1 MTSEHTRN
9 RPGLCLDLAQVTNG
23 LAKRQSCNKM
33 TSANMS
39 EIGARHPS
47 SGPYCPVETDT
58 WSTLRTPLGVHA
70 DGNIVTFAVYSR
82 RATRVLL
89 EIYSEPILAEAQFD
103 YFLQKNP
110 HDNIWRACLKGVPHG
125 TLYGFRCWGPN
136 WGFDL
141 TWTRSNPTLG
151 FVADYDKFGNRFN
164 PNKVLYD
171 PYARELSHDRVT
183 IELIEAG
190 HTMWLYAT
198 GEVNYQGRPARE
210 HDTGPWA
217 PKGIV
222 IFDDTSVGTRPHI
235 PSERTIIYE
244 AHLRGCTQHPSSV
257 DLGRLLRNSEGFEDV
272 VGVPSIFRG
281 TYAGAAYVAPYLKA
295 LGFTTVEWLPVQ
307 DTENTLNAIGSPLS
321 NYWGYMTMGYFAPD
335 RRYAFDR
342 SPGGPT
348 REFKNMVRAFH
359 DEGLEVYLD
368 VVYNHTGEAGN
379 FEKRRDTTGFVSLGG
394 FDAAEYYIETHEG
407 LIIEGA
413 TGCGNQLNCSSPV
426 AQELVLDSLRY
437 WIDSMG
443 VDGFRF
449 DLAPVLGRTPNAF
462 ERTAWD
468 DQRRFFRDHPLLS
481 AIRDLGRLHDVEM
494 IAEPWDLWGYE
505 VGNFPSDWGE
515 WNGRYRDAV
524 RRFVRGDGNTRE
536 FADVMNGDI
545 LHFNDRGGLQHSID
559 FITAHD
565 GFTLLDLVS
574 YNSNRNQQP
583 WPFGPSDGGAPENL
597 SWDSD
602 GDLKIRRQQ
611 LRNLWTILLLSRGV
625 PMVVA
630 GDELGRTQN
639 GNNNPW
645 CIDSVATWTNYRMA
659 ATSSPTALPTEGGGC
674 YDDNFGQASGDPAR
688 NPLLRFARFV
698 TGLRR
703 QYLFSGDSEPLS
715 RKFDTSAETSFLF
728 YREDGK
734 SPIYDGLRGIMVK
747 VEHGSKSHMAM
758 MLLVNCWSSPVCFL
772 IPALGNESV
781 WRRVVDTADWAET
794 FDNSWP
800 SDVAEIILNPYWVHP
815 HSIVVLVEGSRH

>member
-1 MTSEHTRN
+1 
-9 RPGLCLDLAQVTNG
+9 
-23 LAKRQSCNKM
+23 
-33 TSANMS
+33 
-39 EIGARHPS
+39 
-47 SGPYCPVETDT
+47 
-58 WSTLRTPLGVHA
+58 
-70 DGNIVTFAVYSR
+70 VTFAVYSR

-89 EIYSEPILAEAQFD
+89 EVYSDPILSEAQFE

-110 HDNIWRACLKGVPHG
+110 DDNIWRAWLKGVPHG

-136 WGFDL
+136 WVFDP
-141 TWTRSNPTLG
+141 TWTRGNSSAG
-151 FVADYDKFGNRFN
+151 FLADYDRFGNRFN
-164 PNKVLYD
+164 PNKVLFD

-183 IELIEAG
+183 FELREAG
-190 HTMWLYAT
+190 HDIWIYAT
-198 GEVNYQGRPARE
+198 GDVEYQGSPARM
-210 HDTGPWA
+210 HDTAVWA
-217 PKGIV
+217 PKGVV
-222 IFDDTSVGTRPHI
+222 IFDDTSVGTRPRN
-235 PSERTIIYE
+235 PPELGIIYE
-244 AHLRGCTQHPSSV
+244 AHLRGCTQHPSSS
-257 DLGRLLRNSEGFEDV
+257 DLGRLLRNTEGFDEV
-272 VGVPSIFRG
+272 VSVPHILRG
-281 TYAGAAYVAPYLKA
+281 TYAGAAYLAPYLKA

-307 DTENTLNAIGSPLS
+307 DTENALNSVGSPVA

-348 REFKNMVRAFH
+348 REFKNMIRAFH
-359 DEGLEVYLD
+359 DQGIEVYLD

-413 TGCGNQLNCSSPV
+413 TGCGNQLNCSSPI

-437 WIDSMG
+437 WINVMG

-481 AIRDLGRLHDVEM
+481 AIRDLGRVHEVEM
-494 IAEPWDLWGYE
+494 IAEAWDLWGYE

-524 RRFVRGDGNTRE
+524 RRFVRGDGNARE
-536 FADVMNGDI
+536 FADMLNGDF
-545 LHFNDRGGLQHSID
+545 LHFNDRGGPQHSID

-583 WPFGPSDGGAPENL
+583 WPFGPSDGGASENL
-597 SWDSD
+597 SWDCG
-602 GDLKIRRQQ
+602 GDVRVRRQQ

-630 GDELGRTQN
+630 GDELARTQN

-645 CIDSVATWTNYRMA
+645 AIDSVATWTNYRMV
-659 ATSSPTALPTEGGGC
+659 ATSSPTALPTEGGGR
-674 YDDNFGQASGDPAR
+674 YEDNFGTANGDAGR
-688 NPLLRFARFV
+688 NPLLAFTRFV
-698 TGLRR
+698 IELRR
-703 QYLFSGDSEPLS
+703 RFLFSGAAAHPTGITNFAD
-715 RKFDTSAETSFLF
+715 ETQFAFS
-728 YREDGK
+728 REDGR
-734 SPIYDGLRGIMVK
+734 SPIYDGLRCLMVR
-747 VEHGSKSHMAM
+747 VDHKSNQPES
-758 MLLVNCWSSPVCFL
+758 LLLLINCWSGQVCFF
-772 IPALGNESV
+772 IPPSEGPGG
-781 WRRVVDTADWAET
+781 WRRVVDTAVWAEPD
-794 FDNSWP
+794 DNHWP
-800 SDVAEIILNPYWVHP
+800 IERAEAVVEPYWVHP
-815 HSIVVLVEGSRH
+815 HSIVVLVNS